1 MRTNNIIIN
10 TQSSIRLELDKIIY
24 FDPFKIEEYKNDA
37 DIIFITH
44 NHYDHFDIDSIEKI
58 KNGNT
63 IVVAPKTMEEEI
75 KSININNYILLEPNE
90 KATIYDYIVETVP
103 AYNISK
109 TFHPKDNNWLGYI
122 LTFNNVSYYISGDT
136 DKTKEIENVKCD
148 IAFIP
153 IGGYY
158 TMDVDEATSLVKK
171 INPSVVIPTHYGS
184 IIGNKNDGQ
193 KLKDNLSNTNI
204 EVTEKLTF

>member
-103 AYNISK
+103 A
-109 TFHPKDNNWLGYI
+109 
-122 LTFNNVSYYISGDT
+122 
-136 DKTKEIENVKCD
+136 
-148 IAFIP
+148 
-153 IGGYY
+153 
-158 TMDVDEATSLVKK
+158 
-171 INPSVVIPTHYGS
+171 
-184 IIGNKNDGQ
+184 
-193 KLKDNLSNTNI
+193 
-204 EVTEKLTF
+204 